1 MTDLPEGVERD
12 HPLATETTVRVG
24 GPADF
29 FAKPETAERVAE
41 LLSWA
46 RSSEVPTSVIGSG
59 SNTLVADAGFRG
71 LVIELAGHLARIDRD
86 GTSVVCGGGARL
98 PSIAGKLP
106 GWGLTGLEFGA
117 NIPGTAGGAVRM
129 NANAYGGA
137 LADVLEWVEIT
148 TAAGSE
154 RREPGQLGFVYRGSN
169 LGPDEIVTEASFLL
183 TEADPDEV
191 RDRLAEMREWRH
203 SAQPKGVKT
212 FGSTFVNPD
221 DPGAEG
227 RTAGQLLDAVGAR
240 GLQVG
245 GARLNDKHANF
256 VENVGDATA
265 ADVLAV
271 MAEGRR
277 RVFDRFGVVLRPEV
291 QILGE
296 VEWPE
301 GWELP
306 E

>member
-46 RSSEVPTSVIGSG
+46 RSSELPTSVIGSG

-169 LGPDEIVTEASFLL
+169 LGPDEVVTEASFRMRA
-183 TEADPDEV
+183 ADADEV
-191 RDRLAEMREWRH
+191 RARLAEMREWRH

-227 RTAGQLLDAVGAR
+227 KTAGQLLDAVGAR

-256 VENVGDATA
+256 VENVGNATA

-291 QILGE
+291 QILGD

-306 E
+306 K